1 VRRKQRLREKVLSE
15 FVSLGSPPAPGSY
28 HFCNCCVKNKRGT
41 IRLMK
46 HCQTTLAILA
56 ALFAS
61 IALAEDFKTI
71 DGKEYKNVTVSRV
84 EPDGIM
90 LKSKSGIS
98 KVYFTELPREIQER
112 FHYNP
117 ANAAA
122 QPVEQN
128 ANLTARSSQRADVTP
143 NATEPMAK
151 SGIETFAPANRA
163 GCLDIATAKPALDNA
178 AARLDASVE
187 AAKRGSTTTAASE
200 VRSAAASLRTAAS
213 ALSADAA
220 ISQFDMR
227 AAEAYDKAAAAYANG
242 DENSAALYAAAANG
256 FVKTSTDALRHSS
269 VPRCH

>member
-1 VRRKQRLREKVLSE
+1 MFAVIVVTFARRFKRDWRRL
-15 FVSLGSPPAPGSY
+15 P
-28 HFCNCCVKNKRGT
+28 
-41 IRLMK
+41 
-46 HCQTTLAILA
+46 
-56 ALFAS
+56 
-61 IALAEDFKTI
+61 
-71 DGKEYKNVTVSRV
+71 
-84 EPDGIM
+84 
-90 LKSKSGIS
+90 
-98 KVYFTELPREIQER
+98 
-112 FHYNP
+112 
-117 ANAAA
+117 
-122 QPVEQN
+122 
-128 ANLTARSSQRADVTP
+128 DVTP

-151 SGIETFAPANRA
+151 SGIETSAPANRA

-187 AAKRGSTTTAASE
+187 AAKRGDTTTAASE

-242 DENSAALYAAAANG
+242 DENSAALYAAAAIG

>member
-1 VRRKQRLREKVLSE
+1 MNKV
-15 FVSLGSPPAPGSY
+15 
-28 HFCNCCVKNKRGT
+28 
-41 IRLMK
+41 
-46 HCQTTLAILA
+46 TLAILA
-56 ALFAS
+56 ALYAS
-61 IALAEDFKTI
+61 LAVADDFKTT
-71 DGKEYKNVTVSRV
+71 DGKEYKDAKVSRV
-84 EPDGIM
+84 EPDGIV
-90 LKSKSGIS
+90 LRTKSGIS
-98 KVYFTELPREIQER
+98 KLYFTELPKEIQER

-128 ANLTARSSQRADVTP
+128 SNLTARSSQRPDVTP

-151 SGIETFAPANRA
+151 SGIETSAPSNRA
-163 GCLDIATAKPALDNA
+163 GCLDIATAKPALDSA

-187 AAKRGSTTTAASE
+187 AAKSGDTTTAASE

-242 DENSAALYAAAANG
+242 DENSAALYAAAAIG